1 MAKYRKR
8 VVEVEAVRYDGANH
22 DDVARFVGGLHADI
36 EPRARALCI
45 RRRPESLWA
54 LPGDWVVCKADGS
67 YSVCLDCEFK
77 AAYEPHK
84 ED

>member
-1 MAKYRKR
+1 MKYRTK
-8 VVEVEAVRYDGANH
+8 VAEVEAVQYDGANH
-22 DDVARFVGGLHADI
+22 DDVARFVGIYADI
-36 EPRARALCI
+36 EPRSKALCI
-45 RRRPESLWA
+45 RMRPEPLWA
-54 LPGDWVVCKADGS
+54 LPGDWVVRKADGS

>member
-1 MAKYRKR
+1 MKYRTK
-8 VVEVEAVRYDGANH
+8 VMEVEAIQYDGSNH
-22 DDVARFVGGLHADI
+22 DDVARFVGGLNVDI
-36 EPRARALCI
+36 EPRAKALCI

-54 LPGDWVVCKADGS
+54 LPGDWVVREEGGAC
-67 YSVCLDCEFK
+67 SVYLDCEFK

>member
-22 DDVARFVGGLHADI
+22 DEVVRFAGEAPTVTHGRTRALGIGTEGGLRWLD
-36 EPRARALCI
+36 
-45 RRRPESLWA
+45 
-54 LPGDWVVCKADGS
+54 PGDWVLRNEDGLCSVCKP
-67 YSVCLDCEFK
+67 VEFK
-77 AAYEPHK
+77 ATYEPCK